1 MAALPGSLY
10 DAGVANIINLLGDIH
25 FTQTI
30 NAVFIIYAVNELRI
44 ISIIHILDV
53 QQPIVD
59 ESARSLANGRS
70 HAATA
75 VMAANDDVLNL
86 KNIHR
91 ILNHRQAVKV
101 SMYHKVGNI
110 AVHKQFTGQ
119 QANDLVGRYTT
130 VGTTN
135 PQVLGLLLVR

>member
-1 MAALPGSLY
+1 M
-10 DAGVANIINLLGDIH
+10 ANIINLLGDVH
-25 FTQTI
+25 LTQAV
-30 NAVFIIYAVNELRI
+30 NAVLIIYAVNEHRM
-44 ISIIHILDV
+44 ISMIHILDV

-91 ILNHRQAVKV
+91 ILNYRQAVKV
-101 SMYHKVGNI
+101 GMYH
-110 AVHKQFTGQ
+110 
-119 QANDLVGRYTT
+119 
-130 VGTTN
+130 
-135 PQVLGLLLVR
+135 